1 MEDGTPFG
9 QYRLLEL
16 LGRGGMG
23 EVYRAR
29 DTKTDRVVALK
40 LLPPQLALDEVF
52 QGRFRRESQAAAGVS
67 DPHVV
72 PIHGYGEIDGRL
84 YLDMQLVEGLNL
96 GAILSQRDRPLG
108 PELATKVVEQVASA
122 LDAAHEVGLVHR
134 DVKPSN
140 ILISEREFVYLIDF
154 GLARTTS
161 EPGVT
166 TVGSTLGTLAYMA
179 PERFSGGQSDPR
191 SDIYALTC
199 VLYECLTGSR
209 PYPSDSLEQQIAG
222 HMVQEPPRPS
232 ESDPSLLAF
241 DAVVAKGMAKNPDR
255 RHQTGNRV
263 GRCDPAGC
271 QCAAHPRRA
280 SQDPAL
286 GTATDP
292 ANSCAAFRSAAPQAG
307 RCGRGGCI
315 GRSGLCVRRLATAW
329 GLGR

>member
-1 MEDGTPFG
+1 MPFSPN
-9 QYRLLEL
+9 
-16 LGRGGMG
+16 
-23 EVYRAR
+23 VIAR
-29 DTKTDRVVALK
+29 S
-40 LLPPQLALDEVF
+40 E
-52 QGRFRRESQAAAGVS
+52 
-67 DPHVV
+67 
-72 PIHGYGEIDGRL
+72 
-84 YLDMQLVEGLNL
+84 
-96 GAILSQRDRPLG
+96 

-222 HMVQEPPRPS
+222 HMVQDPPRPS
-232 ESDPSLLAF
+232 ESDPSLQAF
-241 DAVVAKGMAKNPDR
+241 DAVVAKGMAKNPER
-255 RHQTGNRV
+255 RYQTATELAAATKQAADAPRNR
-263 GRCDPAGC
+263 
-271 QCAAHPRRA
+271 AAHRKTRHSARQSTRQPPTPRGSRRDTA
-280 SQDPAL
+280 SWYARSWWVPWWR
-286 GTATDP
+286 
-292 ANSCAAFRSAAPQAG
+292 RSARSAPGNCEEPPTTSPKPGTPEIPTPPTKA
-307 RCGRGGCI
+307 
-315 GRSGLCVRRLATAW
+315 
-329 GLGR
+329 